1 MHYPSAG
8 GEYAGGP
15 GAAGVSAVDLRA
27 VFQGMWG
34 RKKLMLTIILC
45 ILAAA
50 VVFVVTA
57 SPKYTATAK
66 VLLEG
71 PATSY
76 RDPDLAPNQIR
87 GPTTVGEQEVFSQ
100 VEVIE
105 SSDLAERVAKALNLE
120 QRPEFDPRRTE
131 VNPLTAIM
139 IGLGLAED
147 PRLQTTTRRVL
158 DKFSDKL
165 KAFPVVKSK
174 VIQVEFSSKD
184 PKTAAEVANTLTELY
199 VTSTREVQLDDT
211 RRASGWLTEQIAQ
224 LRNQVA
230 RSEAA
235 VEEYRARAGL
245 VQGTSSTTTLKQ
257 DELSELNRQIA
268 LAAAGRAEAVAK
280 ANAIRTLLRDRGTVA
295 ASNDVTA
302 SNLIQRLREQEIALT
317 RRLAD
322 LNTTYLSNHPR
333 ILSVRQEIDDVRRGI
348 RVEALKIVEGLE
360 QQAKVAAAREASL
373 RASMA
378 ELKTAASVSKQD
390 EVKLRALERE
400 AKANREQLEA
410 LLKRLSDAS
419 ARQDIYAQPARARI
433 ISRASVPSQPSFPKK
448 GPILMIATGG
458 AIAIALLAAFLVEAI
473 NMGGAPAG
481 ASAQAQ
487 GGWPGSPQPPSTSP
501 APAGPA
507 PGGPAPSSPRRGS
520 IFSALKDKF
529 KPVAPPAHAYAD
541 AHHPHMHHAP
551 EPQAYPPPQ
560 PPHTPYP
567 PQQMQAAYAPPYN
580 APPHAAPH
588 APAPQAAYTT
598 PPAQPE
604 PPVQP
609 SPAQSAPAPSAP
621 QTGWAAPPPAAD
633 FPAPGPTLVPPSGL
647 QATAHPGFV
656 GEQNSIAAAMAAATQ
671 GEMQPVPQV
680 APEPGPQAAPAPAPV
695 VAPAPAPTAAPAP
708 VQQAET
714 APVIA
719 NIAGMSTDLQ
729 GLPYQVIV
737 DPASPFSSSV
747 FLAARSIA
755 ERLGDLSNIRLFVA
769 PTHEPTS
776 GVIMSASLARAFSTF
791 GLKTIVVDATMSGPE
806 LTAAFGVHDGPGL
819 AEFLRGNAAFS
830 DCIVRDGA
838 SSTHVMTS
846 GASSPEARELAAGN
860 RIDVTLAALS
870 HAYDVVIMSAA
881 NLTSNPW
888 ALSVADKTDMA
899 LLVTPADAHD
909 GVAAQFAQ
917 TVKSAMSKEVCFV
930 LAHAP
935 HRHAHVA

>member
-1 MHYPSAG
+1 M
-8 GEYAGGP
+8 
-15 GAAGVSAVDLRA
+15 SAVDLRA

-34 RKKLMLTIILC
+34 RKKLMATIILA
-45 ILAAA
+45 IVVAA
-50 VVFVVTA
+50 VAFVITA
-57 SPKYTATAK
+57 TPKYTATAK
-66 VLLEG
+66 LLLEG
-71 PATSY
+71 PSTSY
-76 RDPDLAPNQIR
+76 RDPDLGPNQIR
-87 GPTTVGEQEVFSQ
+87 GPRTVGEQEVYSQ

-105 SSDLAERVAKALNLE
+105 SGDLAARVAKSLNLAV
-120 QRPEFDPRRTE
+120 RPEFDPR
-131 VNPLTAIM
+131 VSDISPLKAMM
-139 IGLGLAED
+139 IGLGLAHD
-147 PRLQTTTRRVL
+147 PRLQFNEQRVL
-158 DKFSDKL
+158 DKFKDKL

-174 VIQVEFSSKD
+174 VIQVEFSSKV

-235 VEEYRARAGL
+235 TEEYRARAGL
-245 VQGTSSTTTLKQ
+245 VQGRSSTTTLAQ

-280 ANAIRTLLRDRGTVA
+280 ADAIRKLLKDRGTVA

-333 ILSVRQEIDDVRRGI
+333 ILSVRQEINDVRREI

-360 QQAKVAAAREASL
+360 QQAKVASAREASL
-373 RASMA
+373 RASMN
-378 ELKTAASVSKQD
+378 ELKTAASVNKQD

-410 LLKRLSDAS
+410 LLKRHSDAS
-419 ARQDIYAQPARARI
+419 ARQDIFAQPARARI

-473 NMGGAPAG
+473 NIGGGAVVPKYPNGGYPASPQPSPAGPPPPTSPSRGGLFSSLKGKLKPGGQGAPAYAAAPQ
-481 ASAQAQ
+481 ASA
-487 GGWPGSPQPPSTSP
+487 PP
-501 APAGPA
+501 
-507 PGGPAPSSPRRGS
+507 
-520 IFSALKDKF
+520 
-529 KPVAPPAHAYAD
+529 VY
-541 AHHPHMHHAP
+541 
-551 EPQAYPPPQ
+551 EPQAPVQ
-560 PPHTPYP
+560 PTYT
-567 PQQMQAAYAPPYN
+567 AP
-580 APPHAAPH
+580 
-588 APAPQAAYTT
+588 
-598 PPAQPE
+598 

-609 SPAQSAPAPSAP
+609 TYAPPPPVQPTYS
-621 QTGWAAPPPAAD
+621 APPPAQE
-633 FPAPGPTLVPPSGL
+633 PVYAP
-647 QATAHPGFV
+647 
-656 GEQNSIAAAMAAATQ
+656 
-671 GEMQPVPQV
+671 PV
-680 APEPGPQAAPAPAPV
+680 EPAPAPAPAAAQAGWTPPPQPDGASAPTGFDPFATV
-695 VAPAPAPTAAPAP
+695 GAAAVAAAPPQPAPAPTPAPASSPEAAPI
-708 VQQAET
+708 
-714 APVIA
+714 IA
-719 NIAGMSTDLQ
+719 NIAGMSCDLE

-755 ERLGDLSNIRLFVA
+755 ERLGESSNIRLFVA
-769 PTHEPTS
+769 PTHEPS
-776 GVIMSASLARAFSTF
+776 AGVIMSASLARAFSTF

-819 AEFLRGNAAFS
+819 SEFLRGSAAFS

-846 GASSPEARELAAGN
+846 GACTSEAVELAGGN

-888 ALSVADKTDMA
+888 ALSIADKTDMA
-899 LLVTPADAHD
+899 LLVTPAEAHD

-917 TVKSAMSKEVCFV
+917 TMKSAMSKDVCFV

-935 HRHAHVA
+935 QRHAHVA